1 MAAGAARRGTA
12 RRVGMPE
19 EYVCQL
25 EVAVKDFSVVNMLD
39 STTELNEPLPNGLL
53 SNQALARPCELYS
66 SLKISMLQR

>member
-1 MAAGAARRGTA
+1 
-12 RRVGMPE
+12 MPE

-25 EVAVKDFSVVNMLD
+25 EVTMQDFSVMNVLD
-39 STTELNEPLPNGLL
+39 STTELNEPLPYGLL